1 MTSVQNFKFSEATS
15 EQNFKL
21 NGMTSVQNFKDT
33 RENVIFNESKI
44 LHK

>member
-1 MTSVQNFKFSEATS
+1 MYQNFKCSEATS

-33 RENVIFNESKI
+33 RENVVFNESKI
-44 LHK
+44 LQK